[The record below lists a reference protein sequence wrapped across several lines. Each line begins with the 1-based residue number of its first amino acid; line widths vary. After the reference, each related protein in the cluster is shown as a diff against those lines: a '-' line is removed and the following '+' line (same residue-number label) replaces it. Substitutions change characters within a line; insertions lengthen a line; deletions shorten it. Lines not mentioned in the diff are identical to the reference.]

1 LASFRDKVAG
11 VNKRVGE
18 ERESVNAVHYRIEMV
33 AYRGNL
39 DLDKSTDRVAAQA
52 KVFEEDPVC
61 MSATEP

>member
-1 LASFRDKVAG
+1 

-18 ERESVNAVHYRIEMV
+18 ERESVNAVHYRIEMI
-33 AYRGNL
+33 AYGGNL